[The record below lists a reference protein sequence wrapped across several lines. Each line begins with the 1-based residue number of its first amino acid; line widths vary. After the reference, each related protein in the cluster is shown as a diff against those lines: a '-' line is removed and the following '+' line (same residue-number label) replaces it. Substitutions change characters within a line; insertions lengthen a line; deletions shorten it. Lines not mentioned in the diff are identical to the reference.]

1 MRAFF
6 VDVLAGTLP
15 GQSDANSTL
24 LFPQEDPRV
33 CAPPLPPHRTH
44 TSSLAVS
51 LDASTPREEF
61 PHWLPP
67 RWALSMLRHPLS
79 NRAPVRPRLSGG
91 TCNTAVGQPTA
102 SGAVRP
108 KSRAPHRAPS
118 ELGRRHSQLGGRRL
132 SRVLAVPPHSSIM
145 RARHDEHPAPRRG
158 HAAAAVRSS
167 EGADPASGSPPPRS
181 PRHAAGHSQS

>member
-67 RWALSMLRHPLS
+67 EGRSPCSATPSPTEHPYG
-79 NRAPVRPRLSGG
+79 PGSGS
-91 TCNTAVGQPTA
+91 TCITAVGQPT
-102 SGAVRP
+102 SIRV
-108 KSRAPHRAPS
+108 
-118 ELGRRHSQLGGRRL
+118 GRRHERRL
-132 SRVLAVPPHSSIM
+132 ERPRRQSPLGQSAVAPSPVSLPSSLTRASCVRAITSTPHLVEVMLLPPFALQKMQIQLQVTIRQ
-145 RARHDEHPAPRRG
+145 RARGMQLDILR
-158 HAAAAVRSS
+158 VR
-167 EGADPASGSPPPRS
+167 
-181 PRHAAGHSQS
+181 